1 MKKRENAHILTLAP
15 PINLDP
21 KWFGNH
27 LAYTMSKYGMS
38 MTVIGQAEQFKD
50 EGIAANALW
59 PRTTIATAAIKN
71 ILGGEALMQM
81 SRTPQIMADA
91 AYHVLTKDSKVC
103 TGNFFI
109 DEDVLSKEGVTDFTK
124 YAVNPEQELMTDL
137 FL

>member
-1 MKKRENAHILTLAP
+1 
-15 PINLDP
+15 
-21 KWFGNH
+21 
-27 LAYTMSKYGMS
+27 MS
-38 MTVIGQAEQFKD
+38 MTVIGQAEQLKD
-50 EGIAANALW
+50 EGVASNALW

-91 AYHVLTKDSKVC
+91 AYHVLTKNSKEC

-109 DEDVLSKEGVTDFTK
+109 DEEVLKKEGITDFDK
-124 YAVNPEQELMTDL
+124 YAVNLDQELMTDL